1 MYVEYIF
8 LGDLQIF
15 IEDLY
20 IFIGYPQD
28 FHWRPPRFSLETL
41 QIHIGDLQDFET
53 QNFCFNPP
61 IFIGL
66 ETLRFS
72 LKTQNI
78 FNKDPNIS
86 SETPIFSFGI
96 LYFLF

>member
-15 IEDLY
+15 IEDPY

-41 QIHIGDLQDFET
+41 QIHSGDLQDFET

-61 IFIGL
+61 IFIGD
-66 ETLRFS
+66 
-72 LKTQNI
+72 LKI
-78 FNKDPNIS
+78 FIKDPK
-86 SETPIFSFGI
+86 
-96 LYFLF
+96 YFQ

>member
-15 IEDLY
+15 IEDPY

-61 IFIGL
+61 IFIGD
-66 ETLRFS
+66 
-72 LKTQNI
+72 LKI
-78 FNKDPNIS
+78 FIKDPK
-86 SETPIFSFGI
+86 
-96 LYFLF
+96 YFQ